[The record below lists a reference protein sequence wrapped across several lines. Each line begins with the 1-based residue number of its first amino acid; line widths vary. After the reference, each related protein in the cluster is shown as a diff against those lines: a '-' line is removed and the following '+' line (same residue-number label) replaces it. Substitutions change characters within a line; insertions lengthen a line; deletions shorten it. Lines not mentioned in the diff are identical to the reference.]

1 VAQQTNMDRLLF
13 GDNQFFGV
21 NHMSEEKARAQLMR
35 FKDDAA
41 IIEVLDNAY
50 DAGIK
55 TFMCTTHD
63 RMAGIC
69 AHMRADP
76 TRYKD
81 FVFFPCMPY
90 AHKYANSV
98 TEVGALETIKRFSAG
113 SMVGTLLRGALGA
126 LTKDVYELMKLL
138 VDGEMKSFKGLNT
151 PVIFVQNVVT
161 DLLLGMKLH
170 GVFAEFH
177 KYVRERYGAEA
188 GFITMNL
195 PALLDVLEQ
204 LGIENPIVC
213 SNVNKINF
221 RMCGGLELYEKTI
234 RERRFRPIAMSV
246 FASGAIPPEE
256 ALEYVCRQRRIESI
270 VFGAS
275 SRRNIEQTR
284 DLVRKLDGKY
294 AAAAR

>member
-1 VAQQTNMDRLLF
+1 
-13 GDNQFFGV
+13 
-21 NHMSEEKARAQLMR
+21 
-35 FKDDAA
+35 
-41 IIEVLDNAY
+41 
-50 DAGIK
+50 
-55 TFMCTTHD
+55 
-63 RMAGIC
+63 
-69 AHMRADP
+69 
-76 TRYKD
+76 
-81 FVFFPCMPY
+81 MPY

-98 TEVGALETIKRFSAG
+98 TEVGALETIKRYSAG

-126 LTKDVYELMKLL
+126 ITKDVYELMKLL
-138 VDGEMKSFKGLNT
+138 VDGEMKGFKGLNT

-204 LGIENPIVC
+204 VGIQNPIVC
-213 SNVNKINF
+213 SNINKINF

-246 FASGAIPPEE
+246 FASGAIAPEA
-256 ALEYVCRQRRIESI
+256 ALDYVCRQRRIESI

-275 SRRNIEQTR
+275 SRRNIVETR
-284 DLVRKLDGKY
+284 DLVVKLDSKY
-294 AAAAR
+294 AGAAR